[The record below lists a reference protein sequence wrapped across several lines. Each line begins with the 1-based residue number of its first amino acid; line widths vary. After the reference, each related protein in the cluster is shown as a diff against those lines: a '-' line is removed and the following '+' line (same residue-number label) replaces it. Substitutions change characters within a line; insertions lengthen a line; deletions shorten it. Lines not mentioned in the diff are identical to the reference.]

1 MNHLPQRQ
9 PPVRYR
15 HLVGSQSPLMSDTI
29 RSVIEILQKT
39 PNLEPLTP
47 YWLETHDISNFQHY
61 FTAMEMKKTK
71 DSLNMNIISTTA
83 QQYTSYIEAKKSQSN
98 VLQIIKK
105 I

>member
-1 MNHLPQRQ
+1 MNHLRQRQ

-29 RSVIEILQKT
+29 RSVTEALQKT

-61 FTAMEMKKTK
+61 STAMEMKKSK
-71 DSLNMNIISTTA
+71 DSLKINIISATG
-83 QQYTSYIEAKKSQSN
+83 QQYTSYIEEAKKSQSN
-98 VLQIIKK
+98 VL
-105 I
+105 